1 MRREREVIKNRFAV
15 VVPGEILRGAVPR
28 DVAGPQSPA
37 PTAASDVWSAKG
49 SPLLRSVAL
58 VALYETFL
66 VSAVVSLLL
75 IRAGLALSGFPQVGG
90 RGLHIAHMLWG
101 GLLMLVSLFVL
112 FGFVGRAVQ
121 FGAAV
126 LSGVGFGTFIDEIGK
141 FLTSDNNYFFRPAV
155 ALIYVVFVLLSLSAR
170 VLEGRGALTDRELL
184 ANAFDLV
191 REVRLHHR
199 RPAHTAEVLAALRR
213 HESDDPVVSA
223 LQQTLETAASEPP
236 LLPRPLRRL
245 QLRVADWYIG
255 LLRSQRLRQAVL
267 LLFGFYTA
275 FIVESLA
282 VLVVAG
288 WSASLTGSPGVALA
302 AVVAAD
308 LLSVAL
314 TGIGAAVLHR
324 SRIGAYRW
332 FERAVMLNLLV
343 TQVFTFYLQQFGAIG
358 GLGIDL
364 ALLLLLNGMIR
375 TERRAAYHE
384 VREPLSA
391 PSAP

>member
-1 MRREREVIKNRFAV
+1 
-15 VVPGEILRGAVPR
+15 
-28 DVAGPQSPA
+28 
-37 PTAASDVWSAKG
+37 
-49 SPLLRSVAL
+49 
-58 VALYETFL
+58 
-66 VSAVVSLLL
+66 
-75 IRAGLALSGFPQVGG
+75 
-90 RGLHIAHMLWG
+90 
-101 GLLMLVSLFVL
+101 
-112 FGFVGRAVQ
+112 
-121 FGAAV
+121 
-126 LSGVGFGTFIDEIGK
+126 
-141 FLTSDNNYFFRPAV
+141 
-155 ALIYVVFVLLSLSAR
+155 
-170 VLEGRGALTDRELL
+170 
-184 ANAFDLV
+184 
-191 REVRLHHR
+191 
-199 RPAHTAEVLAALRR
+199 VLAALRR

-302 AVVAAD
+302 GVVAAD